1 MNTQDNTPYDNRQ
14 VNSLVEAALR
24 IGLIFALLALT
35 YGIARPFFSPVAWG
49 AILAVA
55 LMPLTLKVKGWL
67 GGRQGLAATLVS
79 LVSVALLLMPAV
91 LITESLIE
99 SGTKVATAFNEG
111 NVNID
116 PPPAQVAEWPVI
128 GETVYGAWN
137 LANTNLE
144 AALKQFQPQLRTVA
158 SWMLG
163 AIGNSALGILLF
175 IVSLLIAGLFMAKSA
190 AMKQGLDRFAIR
202 MLGDDGHEWVDM
214 CAATVRSVVQ
224 GVLGVAL
231 IQALL
236 SAVGLFLMD
245 VPAAGV
251 WVVLILIMAIMQLP
265 AFLVLGPII
274 AYVFSYADTTPAIIF
289 AIYTLIVALSDN
301 FLKPMLLGRGLDVP
315 MPVILIGAIGGM
327 MLAGIIGLFSGA
339 VVMAI
344 WYRLFVFWLDTSEEQ
359 TATPPAES

>member
-1 MNTQDNTPYDNRQ
+1 MNTEDNTPYDNRQ

-24 IGLIFALLALT
+24 IGVIFALLALT
-35 YGIARPFFSPVAWG
+35 FGIVRPFFTPVAWG
-49 AILAVA
+49 AILAVS

-79 LVSVALLLMPAV
+79 LVGVAILLVPAV

-99 SGTKVATAFNEG
+99 SGTQVASAFNEG
-111 NVNID
+111 DVKIE
-116 PPPAQVAEWPVI
+116 PPPAKVAEWPVI

-144 AALKQFQPQLRTVA
+144 AALTKVQPQLKAVG

-163 AIGNSALGILLF
+163 AVANSALGILLF

-190 AMKQGLDRFAIR
+190 GMKQGLDRFAIR
-202 MLGDDGHEWVDM
+202 MLGNDGHEWVDM

-236 SAVGLFLMD
+236 SAIGLFLMD
-245 VPAAGV
+245 VPATGV
-251 WVVLILIMAIMQLP
+251 WVVLILILAIMQLP
-265 AFLVLGPII
+265 PILVLGPIV

-289 AIYTLIVALSDN
+289 TVYALFVSISDS

-339 VVMAI
+339 VVLAI
-344 WYRLFVFWLDTSEEQ
+344 WYRLFVFWLDTAREQ
-359 TATPPAES
+359 TATPPAEA